1 MQELVVDSSSS
12 ASDCKVVN
20 VNNLLVPEDTPL
32 RKGDFIIRSRQLQD
46 I

>member
-1 MQELVVDSSSS
+1 MQELVIDSQD
-12 ASDCKVVN
+12 AEDCKVVN